1 MTDKTDPRPYRPKT
15 QPLPFLPVSPAK
27 LMLSEGVAQIWWDS
41 TLVGAMFKAA
51 LQMWIHGPV
60 DDRTMLR
67 LIGCVPMNELMDA
80 GVIVRDGDLLH
91 IPWVEE
97 ARTESDRRRLANAE
111 KGRKGAEARW
121 EKPKDSSAMPKHIQ
135 SMADDASKER
145 RGEERTEEDSSISSS
160 PKKRGR
166 KPSPINA
173 LWASLWAEFRGQ
185 TWAWKKTD
193 AFKLAQLLT
202 LADGD
207 LGEIERRA
215 RVMFASKDIW
225 VQQNASCGLL
235 LARWNQYGVEIR
247 PVTAT
252 EAALSG
258 GSEAA
263 QDLYARLKGVV
274 GS

>member
-1 MTDKTDPRPYRPKT
+1 MTDKTDFKPYRPKT

-27 LMLSEGVAQIWWDS
+27 LMLSEGVAQIWGDS
-41 TLVGAMFKAA
+41 MLVGAMFKAA
-51 LQMWIHGPV
+51 LQMWIHGPA
-60 DDRTMLR
+60 DERTLLR
-67 LIGCVPMNELMDA
+67 LIGGVPMNELVDA
-80 GVIVRDGDLLH
+80 GVIVRGTDHLH

-111 KGRKGAEARW
+111 KGRKGAEVRW
-121 EKPKDSSAMPKHIQ
+121 EKPKDSSAMPKHSQ
-135 SMADDASKER
+135 SMAEDASKER
-145 RGEERTEEDSSISSS
+145 RGEERTEEESNISSS

-166 KPSPINA
+166 KPAPIYA
-173 LWASLWAEFRGQ
+173 LWASLWSEFRGQ
-185 TWAWKKTD
+185 TGAWKKTD

>member
-27 LMLSEGVAQIWWDS
+27 LMLSEGVAQIWGDS
-41 TLVGAMFKAA
+41 ILVGAMFKAA
-51 LQMWIHGPV
+51 LQMWIHGPA
-60 DDRTMLR
+60 DERTMLR
-67 LIGCVPMNELMDA
+67 LIGGVPMNELMDA
-80 GVIVRDGDLLH
+80 GVIVKDGDFLH

-121 EKPKDSSAMPKHIQ
+121 EKPKDSSAMPKHSQ
-135 SMADDASKER
+135 TMADDASKER
-145 RGEERTEEDSSISSS
+145 RGEESNTSSS
-160 PKKRGR
+160 PKKKGR

-173 LWASLWAEFRGQ
+173 LWASLWTEFRGQ
-185 TWAWKKTD
+185 TWAWKKSD
-193 AFKLAQLLT
+193 AFKLAQLMT

-207 LGEIERRA
+207 LAEIERRA

-235 LARWNQYGVEIR
+235 LSRWNQYGVEIR

-263 QDLYARLKGVV
+263 QDLYARLKEIV
-274 GS
+274 GA

>member
-1 MTDKTDPRPYRPKT
+1 MTDRTDLSTNKPRT
-15 QPLPFLPVSPAK
+15 QPLSYIPVNPAK
-27 LMLSEGVAQIWWDS
+27 LMLSEGVAQIWGDS
-41 TLVGAMFKAA
+41 MLVGAMFKAA
-51 LQMWIHGPV
+51 LQMWIHGPA
-60 DDRTMLR
+60 DERTLLR
-67 LIGCVPMNELMDA
+67 LIGGVLMNELVDA
-80 GVIVRDGDLLH
+80 GVIVRNGDLLH

-97 ARTESDRRRLANAE
+97 ARTESDRKRLVNVE
-111 KGRKGAEARW
+111 KGRKAAAARW
-121 EKPKDSSAMPKHIQ
+121 ESKPKQTQACSSMPE
-135 SMADDASKER
+135 DASKESK
-145 RGEERTEEDSSISSS
+145 ESSISSS

-166 KPSPINA
+166 KPSPVNA

>member
-1 MTDKTDPRPYRPKT
+1 MTDRTDLSTNKPRT
-15 QPLPFLPVSPAK
+15 QPLPYMPVNPAK
-27 LMLSEGVAQIWWDS
+27 IMLAEGVAEIWSD
-41 TLVGAMFKAA
+41 TELVGSMFKAA
-51 LQMWIHGPV
+51 LHMWIHGPV
-60 DDRTMLR
+60 SEKVVERMVGAECRD
-67 LIGCVPMNELMDA
+67 ELVGA
-80 GVIVRDGDLLH
+80 GVLVLDGDCYH

-97 ARTESDRRRLANAE
+97 ARTESDRKRLVNVE
-111 KGRKGAEARW
+111 KGRKAAAARW
-121 EKPKDSSAMPKHIQ
+121 ESKPKQTQACSSMPE
-135 SMADDASKER
+135 DTSKESK
-145 RGEERTEEDSSISSS
+145 ESSISSS

-193 AFKLAQLLT
+193 AFKLAQLMT

>member
-1 MTDKTDPRPYRPKT
+1 
-15 QPLPFLPVSPAK
+15 
-27 LMLSEGVAQIWWDS
+27 
-41 TLVGAMFKAA
+41 
-51 LQMWIHGPV
+51 
-60 DDRTMLR
+60 
-67 LIGCVPMNELMDA
+67 
-80 GVIVRDGDLLH
+80 
-91 IPWVEE
+91 
-97 ARTESDRRRLANAE
+97 
-111 KGRKGAEARW
+111 
-121 EKPKDSSAMPKHIQ
+121 MPKHSQ
-135 SMADDASKER
+135 SMAEDASKER
-145 RGEERTEEDSSISSS
+145 RGEERTEEESNISSS

-173 LWASLWAEFRGQ
+173 LWASLWSEFRGQ

-193 AFKLAQLLT
+193 AFKLAQLMT
-202 LADGD
+202 LAAGD

-225 VQQNASCGLL
+225 VAQNASCGLL